1 MYDSHMENLTLA
13 TELTTVSNRALED
26 LHNMA
31 VVYDLG
37 SLEEVVVEE
46 MHRRG
51 PDFVTT
57 DYGLIELLEHLYG

>member
-1 MYDSHMENLTLA
+1 MYYTYMENLTLSA
-13 TELTTVSNRALED
+13 ELTTVSNRALED

-31 VVYDLG
+31 VVYGLN

-51 PDFVTT
+51 PDFVTA
-57 DYGLIELLEHLYG
+57 DYGLMELLEHLYG